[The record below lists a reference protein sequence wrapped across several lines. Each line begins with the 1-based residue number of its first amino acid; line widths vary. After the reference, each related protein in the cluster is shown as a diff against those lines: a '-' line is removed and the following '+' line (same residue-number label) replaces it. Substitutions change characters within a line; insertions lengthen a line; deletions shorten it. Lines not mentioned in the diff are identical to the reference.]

1 MSGHPTQEDPL
12 PITNTLFPPP
22 PAYWQSFTETNIQRY
37 ESLTGTS
44 FFDIQGDE
52 VKADMDSDLGEEETK
67 ELEELKLRLNRPRND
82 WVEEDGRW
90 MSFGTLFNIK
100 PTIPTI
106 KDIGLP
112 PLFQSTT
119 TPEESLPNLLSS
131 FLHTILLLLDV
142 LTTSART
149 PDELMHAGWAHEG
162 DQYIQHL
169 SNLAASMMIHS
180 NSLRQMQSESTL
192 ILMMEKE
199 IEERKKQTDVL
210 TRKCKEISTNI
221 KRLKEIRN

>member
-44 FFDIQGDE
+44 FFDNQRDE
-52 VKADMDSDLGEEETK
+52 VKGDIESDQGEDERK
-67 ELEELKLRLNRPRND
+67 ELEELKIRLDRPRND

-100 PTIPTI
+100 PTIPSI

-199 IEERKKQTDVL
+199 IEERRNQTEL
-210 TRKCKEISTNI
+210 LRRKCKEISTNI